1 MKILKDKKEKINSI
15 IDRIKS
21 QGDQLKQTLDR
32 VYTEAHALEDEKEF
46 VAICNSIQRS
56 VKEAVA
62 ETGYYKDLA
71 TGYRAQYAPEELEGD
86 VSEFADA
93 VKAQFHDIEYP
104 KVNRV
109 YRIDPY
115 AQNMFDVALETVE
128 NPTCAITRTHPHE
141 NQEYTKEFWEETTRL
156 YRDIDPTW
164 KFIFDEDVIAA
175 AKNFMV
181 GPVTLWRSK
190 PIVAETQRFPSFE
203 ALKESI
209 LKQAQDKDMV
219 LYMTYETTHKTLGPA
234 PDYEVVNETPMFIW
248 RGAFLDKE

>member
-21 QGDQLKQTLDR
+21 QGDHLKQSLDKI
-32 VYTEAHALEDEKEF
+32 YQESDIKHELEF
-46 VAICNSIQRS
+46 VSICNNIQKTAR
-56 VKEAVA
+56 EAIA
-62 ETGYYKDLA
+62 ETGYYKNLASFKRDL
-71 TGYRAQYAPEELEGD
+71 YAPHELEGD
-86 VSEFADA
+86 ASEFVDA
-93 VKAQFHDIEYP
+93 IKAELHDIEYP

-109 YRIDPY
+109 YRIDPS

-128 NPTCAITRTHPHE
+128 NPICAITRTHPHE
-141 NQEYTKEFWEETTRL
+141 NQEYTKECWEETTRL
-156 YRDIDPTW
+156 HQDKDPTS
-164 KFIFDEDVIAA
+164 KFIFDEDIIAA

-190 PIVAETQRFPSFE
+190 PVVSETQRYPSFE
-203 ALKESI
+203 DLKESI

-219 LYMTYETTHKTLGPA
+219 LYMTYETTHKKYA
-234 PDYEVVNETPMFIW
+234 PDYIEVLEERPVFVW